1 MKEWYVYRVGNKTLD
16 ETIGY
21 VTSID
26 IRDTKLSKGVK
37 CQISNIDIKTKKGVK
52 YRIKRWKTP
61 KGLNY
66 KNEMVKN
73 LIKN

>member
-1 MKEWYVYRVGNKTLD
+1 M
-16 ETIGY
+16 
-21 VTSID
+21 TSID

-66 KNEMVKN
+66 KNEVVKN